1 MDCAIPAET
10 SLLLDVA
17 VVARGPRCLPVMNS
31 LEKMKTSRFQ
41 LRLVAIAPIKK
52 CASCYKHAGERG
64 VQVVENYMDLL
75 SMDGLDLILELTG
88 EKTVLADLIKFKKP
102 SVGLLDRQASM
113 LLFDLARLYSHQER
127 HESEV
132 TLAKSFASV
141 LLDASPDGVLLID
154 KAHQIVDCNQS
165 SLITTS
171 KDKKS
176 ILGKHCFEVIYGAPC
191 KCDHLRTYCP
201 VQEARR
207 TGKPARTVHEISDSD
222 NTTLIRQVTAYPI
235 PDRFGNSVRTLI
247 TVRDI
252 TQEVGDRIEQQTQ
265 ALKKTLARVAQED
278 RLASL
283 GRLVASVCHEINNPI
298 SSIVTFTK
306 LVRSMIQLEDPPKD
320 VMPKIEHYLDMSF
333 REAMRCGSIV
343 KNLLTFARP
352 KSVEAKTIDMTELV
366 DTVVLLTAH
375 QAKLAEI
382 SCEVN
387 LPPSP
392 FTAWG
397 DFGLLQQCLLN
408 LVFNAI
414 DAMPDGG
421 SLTITGGTD
430 TEADRIWLTVSDTG
444 IGIDPQNLNRIFEPF
459 FSTKLDGKG
468 VGLGLSMV
476 YGIIRAHGGTIEVES
491 EHYKGTT
498 FRLELPKSPTND
510 WVCEHIANTA
520 FPVSEPYRPLLRGAT
535 PPEE

>member
-1 MDCAIPAET
+1 MDSAFAAET

-17 VVARGPRCLPVMNS
+17 VVARGPRCLPVIDS
-31 LEKMKTSRFQ
+31 LDKLKASRFQ
-41 LRLVAIAPIKK
+41 LRLVAITPIKK
-52 CASCYKHAGERG
+52 TVSCSKLAGERG
-64 VQVVENYMDLL
+64 IQVVDNYMDLL
-75 SMDGLDLILELTG
+75 SMDGIDLILELTG
-88 EKTVLADLIKFKKP
+88 DKEVLADLIKFKKP
-102 SVGLLDRQASM
+102 SVGLLDRQASL

-141 LLDASPDGVLLID
+141 LLEASPDGVLLID

-165 SLITTS
+165 SLINTS
-171 KDKKS
+171 EDKKAV
-176 ILGKHCFEVIYGAPC
+176 LGKHCFEVIYGAPC

-201 VQEARR
+201 VQEARK
-207 TGKPARTVHEISDSD
+207 TGKPARTVHEISSDDSV
-222 NTTLIRQVTAYPI
+222 TLIRQVTAYPI
-235 PDRFGNSVRTLI
+235 PDRYGNSTRTLI

-252 TQEVGDRIEQQTQ
+252 TQEVGDRLEQQTQ
-265 ALKKTLARVAQED
+265 ALKKTLSRVAQED

-306 LVRSMIQLEDPPKD
+306 LVRSMIQQEQPAEDMLSK
-320 VMPKIEHYLDMSF
+320 VEHYLDLSF

-352 KSVEAKTIDMTELV
+352 KSVEAKSIDVKELV
-366 DTVVLLTAH
+366 ETVVLLTGH

-382 SCEVN
+382 STEIN

-408 LVFNAI
+408 LLFNAI

-421 SLTITGGTD
+421 ALTITGGIVTD
-430 TEADRIWLTVSDTG
+430 ADRIWLTVSDTG
-444 IGIDPQNLNRIFEPF
+444 IGIDPQNVSRIFEPF
-459 FSTKLDGKG
+459 FSTKMDGKG

-476 YGIIRAHGGTIEVES
+476 YGIISAHGGTIEVES
-491 EHYKGTT
+491 EHYRGTT
-498 FRLELPKSPTND
+498 FRIELPRNPTND

-520 FPVSEPYRPLLRGAT
+520 FPLSEPYRPLLRGAT
-535 PPEE
+535 PSDK